1 MVAYTQL
8 KVTSTWDFRAC
19 LSVLNLCIS
28 YSQEEGKK
36 KKPLRLSAN
45 IRNIGRTNEKNW
57 SQGFKIG
64 LLEPR

>member
-36 KKPLRLSAN
+36 KKNHSGCQPISGILEGLMK
-45 IRNIGRTNEKNW
+45 RT
-57 SQGFKIG
+57 GVRG
-64 LLEPR
+64 LK

>member
-8 KVTSTWDFRAC
+8 KVTSTWDFRAG

-36 KKPLRLSAN
+36 KKTTQAV
-45 IRNIGRTNEKNW
+45 
-57 SQGFKIG
+57 SQYQEYWKD
-64 LLEPR
+64 